1 MLKIQLKDKEVAW
14 KPGMTIPDLH
24 EYNQVLFT
32 ASGEELDMMITTMEE
47 YNTLKEDP
55 DAFKNKS

>member
-32 ASGEELDMMITTMEE
+32 ASGEELDSKIKANE
-47 YNTLKEDP
+47 
-55 DAFKNKS
+55 